1 MVSSSVIP
9 FEAEH
14 SLCRS
19 YPIKEK
25 RDFIHAIDT
34 IIATG
39 VSCRVACSRVGLSH
53 MYYACFKKAIA
64 KVEAL
69 EKSDVY
75 LPYKTNGLACKIH
88 LDAPSLLSIIQYN
101 LSQFIVCARHN
112 DVQVSTH
119 MICREAARL
128 LPAFQE
134 KMLLARNTAVGLFVK
149 KMGLSHHAAMHTA
162 QKHFKETQEEA
173 SHFIEFM
180 RTKLQGKDPC
190 DIINMDQTPILHSF
204 HSNKTLENRGART
217 VHVCASTTWCKN
229 WGEEGNKCYSTVNRI
244 H

>member
-1 MVSSSVIP
+1 
-9 FEAEH
+9 
-14 SLCRS
+14 
-19 YPIKEK
+19 
-25 RDFIHAIDT
+25 
-34 IIATG
+34 
-39 VSCRVACSRVGLSH
+39 

-149 KMGLSHHAAMHTA
+149 KMGLSHRAATHTA

-180 RTKLQGKDPC
+180 RTTGAGGPSMYVLQPLTLNVSLLPSHLMLAGMCWHPC
-190 DIINMDQTPILHSF
+190 CF
-204 HSNKTLENRGART
+204 
-217 VHVCASTTWCKN
+217 
-229 WGEEGNKCYSTVNRI
+229 
-244 H
+244 